1 MSYQHSGAHR
11 TMTLAHDEYKDEKCE
26 RHLEHDRWHPYCGC
40 AERALAQVQQVMLE
54 HKLHLER
61 KDLEVAALKA
71 EIERLKLWIGG
82 HKVMKIPW
90 VLALMVVGWVAII
103 FLALRVPQTKER

>member
-1 MSYQHSGAHR
+1 
-11 TMTLAHDEYKDEKCE
+11 MTLAHDEYKDEKCE

-71 EIERLKLWIGG
+71 EIER
-82 HKVMKIPW
+82 
-90 VLALMVVGWVAII
+90 MVVGWVAII